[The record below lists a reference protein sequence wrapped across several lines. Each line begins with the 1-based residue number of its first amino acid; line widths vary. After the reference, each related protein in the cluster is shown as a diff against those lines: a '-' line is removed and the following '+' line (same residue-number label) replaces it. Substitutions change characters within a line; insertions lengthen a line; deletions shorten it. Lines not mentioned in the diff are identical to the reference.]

1 LYLSL
6 LYFRMI
12 EHMTGEDI
20 SRRGTATTSD
30 QAFTLSAPFYDAEQS
45 SNLVA
50 RWSRARSIKVL
61 DMVFAPGDFVLELG
75 CGTGEEALHLARRG
89 VHVVA
94 TDAAAGMLEVL
105 EVKLSRENAAVRE
118 RVTLIAMPAR
128 DTDKLIARFGPGSF
142 DGAYSSFGPL
152 NCEPDLSR
160 VVDALAA
167 LVKPGGSVI
176 LSLINRYC
184 PWETAWY
191 LAAGRPRKAFRRS
204 PGRAL
209 ATVRSSWRT
218 TRIPVY
224 YWSLG
229 QVERWFCP
237 HFQLTRRMALPWL
250 LPPQYLDGLLR
261 GRPRLFRLLAKIDRM
276 LAGAWPFNALGD
288 HTLFELRRS
297 KPE

>member
-1 LYLSL
+1 
-6 LYFRMI
+6 MI

-20 SRRGTATTSD
+20 RRSATATTSD
-30 QAFTLSAPFYDAEQS
+30 QAFTLSAPFYDVEQS
-45 SNLVA
+45 SNRVA
-50 RWSRARSIKVL
+50 RWSRARSVKIL
-61 DMVFAPGDFVLELG
+61 DRAFSPGDFVLELG

-94 TDAAAGMLEVL
+94 TDAAAGMLGVL
-105 EVKLSRENAAVRE
+105 KVKLSREDAAVRE
-118 RVTLIAMPAR
+118 RVTLVATPAR
-128 DTDKLIARFGPGSF
+128 DTDKLTARFGRGSF

-152 NCEPDLSR
+152 NCEPDLSP

-191 LAAGRPRKAFRRS
+191 LAAGRPRKAFRRW
-204 PGRAL
+204 PGHAL
-209 ATVRSSWRT
+209 ATVRSSWQT

-224 YWSLG
+224 YWSPG
-229 QVERWFCP
+229 HVEGYFRS
-237 HFQLTRRMALPWL
+237 HFQVTHRMALPWL

-261 GRPRLFRLLAKIDRM
+261 ERPHLFRLLAKIDRI
-276 LAGAWPFNALGD
+276 LAGVWPFNALGD

-297 KPE
+297 QPE